1 MRLLSQ
7 FKLIN
12 FVCSLKELCCPVYW
26 LKELLFVSSSFLN
39 LRYATKMARRE
50 PKRVQIRDDFEERE
64 PLLPLNG
71 GVGSSGGPT
80 SAGAL
85 STSSSI
91 GGVVVTKKPTSVPKR
106 TTKTSQ
112 KLTLFPEG
120 LNENA
125 NDSKSNV
132 DDPLLPHV
140 SAKTQKERWL
150 SKLERKWLPRVTAY
164 CTAKY
169 DCLVFTLNFVSNTLS
184 LQFVQYG

>member
-1 MRLLSQ
+1 
-7 FKLIN
+7 
-12 FVCSLKELCCPVYW
+12 
-26 LKELLFVSSSFLN
+26 
-39 LRYATKMARRE
+39 MARRE

-64 PLLPLNG
+64 PLLPLTG
-71 GVGSSGGPT
+71 GVGSSSSGGPT

-91 GGVVVTKKPTSVPKR
+91 GANSGVVVTKKPTSVPKR

-169 DCLVFTLNFVSNTLS
+169 DCLVFTLRFVSNTLS